1 MVVMKTRLV
10 GALVCGLLGTVA
22 LFSQT
27 ATGPTVRFNTS
38 LGEIDVLLL
47 PGSAPATVQNF
58 LNYVNKGT
66 FNNSVFHRS
75 VPGFIIQGGG
85 FGFSGGSFRT
95 LAADAPVR
103 NEFRTSNTRGT
114 ISMAKLGNNPNSA
127 TNQWFF
133 NLADNSGNLN
143 NQNGGFTVFGR
154 VVNGIANMDRI
165 AAVPV
170 YRLNANELTD
180 IPLLNYRSGQTVGDA
195 NVVFVRSITILD
207 DTPLPV
213 ISAGGVVSASNF
225 GGFPYAA
232 PGSYIEIYG
241 TNLAGDVSRGWTT
254 ADFVAGAAPTT
265 LENVSV
271 TVNGRPAFVNFVSKT
286 QLNVQLP
293 ADLPTG
299 SAAPIVVTY
308 RNQVS
313 AAFQLDLRPLAAGL
327 LAPASFKV
335 GDKQFVAS
343 VHATDGTFVRAD
355 SPARPNEILLFYGV
369 GFGPVDPITVPY
381 AGRVVESAATITAP
395 VEFEFGATKAEV
407 IYAGLAGGLVGVYQF
422 NVRVPADAVGDVALK
437 VSANGAPIAQDL
449 YIAVQPAN

>member
-1 MVVMKTRLV
+1 MKTRLV
-10 GALVCGLLGTVA
+10 CTLVGSLLGTVG
-22 LFSQT
+22 LFAQT

-38 LGEIDVLLL
+38 LGDIDVLLL
-47 PGSAPATVQNF
+47 SGSAPATVQNF

-95 LAADAPVR
+95 LAADPPVR
-103 NEFRTSNTRGT
+103 NEFRTSNSRGT
-114 ISMAKLGNNPNSA
+114 ISMAKLPNNPNSA

-133 NLADNSGNLN
+133 NLADNSRDLN

-180 IPLLNYRSGQTVGDA
+180 IPLLNYRSGQSVTDS
-195 NVVFVRSITILD
+195 NVVFVRSITVLD
-207 DTPLPV
+207 ETPLPV
-213 ISAGGVVSASNF
+213 ISAGGIVSAGNF

-232 PGSYIEIYG
+232 PGSFIEIYG

-254 ADFVAGAAPTT
+254 SDFVAGAAPTA

-293 ADLPTG
+293 GELPTG
-299 SAAPIVVTY
+299 SAAPIVVTH

-313 AAFQLDLRPLAAGL
+313 TAYQLELRPLAGGL

-343 VHATDGTFVRAD
+343 VHSTDGTFVRAE
-355 SPARPNEILLFYGV
+355 SPARPNEILLFYGI
-369 GFGPVDPITVPY
+369 GFGPVTPITVPI
-381 AGRVVESAATITAP
+381 AGRVVESAATVTNP
-395 VEFEFGATKAEV
+395 VEFTFGETKGEV
-407 IYAGLAGGLVGVYQF
+407 IYAGLAVELVGVYQF
-422 NVRVPADAVGDVALK
+422 NVRVPADAVGDMALK
-437 VSANGAPIAQDL
+437 ITANGQPTGQDL
-449 YIAVQPAN
+449 FIAVQPAN

>member
-1 MVVMKTRLV
+1 MKTRLV
-10 GALVCGLLGTVA
+10 CVLFGSLIGTVG
-22 LFSQT
+22 LFAQT

-38 LGEIDVLLL
+38 LGDIDVLLL
-47 PGSAPATVQNF
+47 SGSAPATVQNF
-58 LNYVNKGT
+58 LNYVNRGA

-85 FGFSGGSFRT
+85 FGFSGGDFRT
-95 LAADAPVR
+95 LAADPPVR
-103 NEFRTSNTRGT
+103 NEFRTSNSRGT

-180 IPLLNYRSGQTVGDA
+180 IPLLNFRSGQRVTDS
-195 NVVFVRSITILD
+195 NVVFVRSITVLD
-207 DTPLPV
+207 ETPLPV
-213 ISAGGVVSASNF
+213 ISAGGIVSAGNF

-232 PGSYIEIYG
+232 PGSFIEIYG

-254 ADFVAGAAPTT
+254 SDFVAGAAPTT

-299 SAAPIVVTY
+299 SAAPIVVTN
-308 RNQVS
+308 RNQAS
-313 AAFQLDLRPLAAGL
+313 AAYQLELRPLAGGL

-343 VHATDGTFVRAD
+343 VHSIDGTFVRAD
-355 SPARPNEILLFYGV
+355 SPARPNEILLFYGI
-369 GFGPVDPITVPY
+369 GFGPVTPITVPI
-381 AGRVVESAATITAP
+381 AGRVVESAATVTNP
-395 VEFEFGATKAEV
+395 VEFTFGETKGEV

-422 NVRVPADAVGDVALK
+422 NVRVPADAVGDMALK
-437 VSANGAPIAQDL
+437 VTANGQPTGQDL
-449 YIAVQPAN
+449 FIAVQPAN

>member
-1 MVVMKTRLV
+1 MKTRLV
-10 GALVCGLLGTVA
+10 CTLVGSLLGTVG
-22 LFSQT
+22 LFAQT

-38 LGEIDVLLL
+38 LGDIDVLLL
-47 PGSAPATVQNF
+47 SGSAPATVQNF

-95 LAADAPVR
+95 LAADPPVR
-103 NEFRTSNTRGT
+103 NEFRTSNSRGT

-180 IPLLNYRSGQTVGDA
+180 IPLLNYRSGQSVTDS
-195 NVVFVRSITILD
+195 NVVFVRSITVLD
-207 DTPLPV
+207 ETPLPV
-213 ISAGGVVSASNF
+213 ISAGGIVSAGNF

-232 PGSYIEIYG
+232 PGSFIEIYG

-254 ADFVAGAAPTT
+254 SDFVAGAAPTT

-293 ADLPTG
+293 GELPTG
-299 SAAPIVVTY
+299 SAAPIVVTH

-313 AAFQLDLRPLAAGL
+313 TAYQLELRPLAGGL

-343 VHATDGTFVRAD
+343 VHSTDGTFVRAE
-355 SPARPNEILLFYGV
+355 SPARPNEILLFYGI
-369 GFGPVDPITVPY
+369 GFGPVTPITVPI
-381 AGRVVESAATITAP
+381 AGRVVESAATVTNP
-395 VEFEFGATKAEV
+395 VEFTFGETKGEV
-407 IYAGLAGGLVGVYQF
+407 IYAGLAVELVGVYQF
-422 NVRVPADAVGDVALK
+422 NVRVPADAVGDMALK
-437 VSANGAPIAQDL
+437 ITANGQPTGQDL
-449 YIAVQPAN
+449 FIAVQPAN

>member
-1 MVVMKTRLV
+1 MKTRLV
-10 GALVCGLLGTVA
+10 CAFVGSLLGTVG
-22 LFSQT
+22 LFAQT

-95 LAADAPVR
+95 LAADPPVR
-103 NEFRTSNTRGT
+103 NEFRTSNSRGT
-114 ISMAKLGNNPNSA
+114 IAMAKLGTNPNSA

-154 VVNGIANMDRI
+154 VVNGIANMDKI

-170 YRLNANELTD
+170 YRLNADALTD
-180 IPLLNYRSGQTVGDA
+180 IPLLNYRSGQSVTDS
-195 NVVFVRSITILD
+195 NVVFVRSITVLD
-207 DTPLPV
+207 ETPLPV
-213 ISAGGVVSASNF
+213 ISTGGIVSAGNF

-232 PGSYIEIYG
+232 PGSFIEIYG
-241 TNLAGDVSRGWTT
+241 TNLAGDVSRGWTSS
-254 ADFVAGAAPTT
+254 DFVAGAAPTT

-286 QLNVQLP
+286 QLNVQIP
-293 ADLPTG
+293 GDLPTG
-299 SAAPIVVTY
+299 SVAPVVVTY

-313 AAFQLDLRPLAAGL
+313 AASQFELRPVAGGL
-327 LAPASFKV
+327 LAPATFKV

-343 VHATDGTFVRAD
+343 VHSTDGTFVRAD
-355 SPARPNEILLFYGV
+355 SPARPNEILLFYGI
-369 GFGPVDPITVPY
+369 GFGPVTPLTVPI
-381 AGRVVESAATITAP
+381 AGRVVENAATVTNP
-395 VEFEFGATKAEV
+395 VEFTFGETKGEV

-422 NVRVPADAVGDVALK
+422 NVRVPADAVGEMALQ
-437 VSANGAPIAQDL
+437 VTANGQPTGQEL
-449 YIAVQPAN
+449 FIAVQPAN

>member
-1 MVVMKTRLV
+1 MKTRLV
-10 GALVCGLLGTVA
+10 GAFAAGLVGAAA
-22 LFSQT
+22 LFAQT

-95 LAADAPVR
+95 LAADPPVR
-103 NEFRTSNTRGT
+103 NEFRTSNSRGT
-114 ISMAKLGNNPNSA
+114 ISMAKQGNNPNSA

-154 VVNGIANMDRI
+154 VVAGLPNMDRI
-165 AAVPV
+165 AATPV
-170 YRLNANELTD
+170 YRINADALTD
-180 IPLLNYRSGQTVGDA
+180 IPLLNYRSGQTVTDA

-207 DTPLPV
+207 ETPVPV
-213 ISAGGVVSASNF
+213 ISAGGVVSAGNF

-232 PGSYIEIYG
+232 PGSFIEIYG
-241 TNLAGDVSRGWTT
+241 TNLAGDVSRGWTMS
-254 ADFVAGAAPTT
+254 DFVAGAAPTT

-271 TVNGRPAFVNFVSKT
+271 TVNGFRAFVNFVSKT
-286 QLNVQLP
+286 QINVQLP
-293 ADLPTG
+293 AESPTG
-299 SAAPIVVTY
+299 SAAPIVVTH

-313 AAFQLDLRPLAAGL
+313 EAFLLDLRPLAPGL

-335 GDKQFVAS
+335 GEKQFVAS
-343 VHATDGTFVRAD
+343 VHDTDGTFVRAD

-369 GFGPVDPITVPY
+369 GFGPVNPITVPI
-381 AGRVVESAATITAP
+381 AGRVVETAATIAAL
-395 VEFEFGATKAEV
+395 VEFTFGDTKAEV

-422 NVRVPADAVGDVALK
+422 NVRVPADAVGDLALK
-437 VSANGAPIAQDL
+437 VSVNGQPIPQDL
-449 YIAVQPAN
+449 FIAARPTN

>member
-1 MVVMKTRLV
+1 MKIRLV
-10 GALVCGLLGTVA
+10 CALVLGSVGLFA
-22 LFSQT
+22 QT

-47 PGSAPATVQNF
+47 SGSAPATVQNF

-85 FGFSGGSFRT
+85 FGFSGGSFRA
-95 LAADAPVR
+95 LPADPPVR
-103 NEFRTSNTRGT
+103 NEFRTSNSRGT
-114 ISMAKLGNNPNSA
+114 IAMAKLGNNPNSA

-154 VVNGIANMDRI
+154 VVNGIGNMDRI
-165 AAVPV
+165 AATPV

-180 IPLLNYRSGQTVGDA
+180 IPLLNYRSGQTVTDS

-207 DTPLPV
+207 ETPVPV
-213 ISAGGVVSASNF
+213 ISAGGIVSAGNF

-232 PGSYIEIYG
+232 PGSFIEIYG
-241 TNLAGDVSRGWTT
+241 SNLAGDVSRGWTT
-254 ADFVAGAAPTT
+254 SDFVAGAAPTT

-293 ADLPTG
+293 GDLPTG

-308 RNQVS
+308 RNQAS
-313 AAFQLDLRPLAAGL
+313 AAFSLEMRPFAAGL
-327 LAPASFKV
+327 LAPPSFMV

-343 VHATDGTFVRAD
+343 VHSADGTFVRAD

-369 GFGPVDPITVPY
+369 GFGPVNPITVPI
-381 AGRVVESAATITAP
+381 AGRVVEAAATITAP
-395 VEFEFGATKAEV
+395 VEFAFGETNGEV

-422 NVRVPADAVGDVALK
+422 NVRVPADAVGDLALK
-437 VSANGAPIAQDL
+437 VSVNGQPIDQNL
-449 YIAVQPAN
+449 FIATQPAP

>member
-1 MVVMKTRLV
+1 MKTRLV
-10 GALVCGLLGTVA
+10 CTLVGSLLGTVG
-22 LFSQT
+22 LFAQT

-38 LGEIDVLLL
+38 LGDIDVLLL
-47 PGSAPATVQNF
+47 SGSAPATVQNF

-95 LAADAPVR
+95 LAADPPVR
-103 NEFRTSNTRGT
+103 NEFRTSNSRGT
-114 ISMAKLGNNPNSA
+114 ISMAKLPNNPNSA

-133 NLADNSGNLN
+133 NLADNSRDLN

-180 IPLLNYRSGQTVGDA
+180 IPLLNYRSGQSVTDS
-195 NVVFVRSITILD
+195 NVVFVRSITVLD
-207 DTPLPV
+207 ETPLPV
-213 ISAGGVVSASNF
+213 ISAGGIVSAGNF

-232 PGSYIEIYG
+232 PGSFIEIYG

-254 ADFVAGAAPTT
+254 SDFVAGAAPTT

-293 ADLPTG
+293 GELPTG
-299 SAAPIVVTY
+299 SAAPIVVTH

-313 AAFQLDLRPLAAGL
+313 TAYQLELRPLAGGL

-343 VHATDGTFVRAD
+343 VHSTDGTFVRAE
-355 SPARPNEILLFYGV
+355 SPARPNEILLFYGI
-369 GFGPVDPITVPY
+369 GFGPVTPITVPI
-381 AGRVVESAATITAP
+381 AGRVVESAATVTNP
-395 VEFEFGATKAEV
+395 VEFTFGETKGEV
-407 IYAGLAGGLVGVYQF
+407 IYAGLAVELVGVYQF
-422 NVRVPADAVGDVALK
+422 NVRVPADAVGDMALK
-437 VSANGAPIAQDL
+437 ITANGQPTGQDL
-449 YIAVQPAN
+449 FIAVQPAN